1 MLSWQPPMLAGPAPE
16 QIGPE
21 QAAHFVQTL
30 LQMLMH
36 LWHCYCSYSCLHLCC
51 SPLAL
56 QSGSSKGTC
65 QAASWHQCS

>member
-1 MLSWQPPMLAGPAPE
+1 MLSWQPPMLAGLAPE

-21 QAAHFVQTL
+21 QAAHFAQTL
-30 LQMLMH
+30 LQMLMQ
-36 LWHCYCSYSCLHLCC
+36 LWHCHCPCFCFHLCC

-56 QSGSSKGTC
+56 HSESSKGTS